1 MTLYISMVSI
11 APSFLF
17 LIFLFWTSIFL
28 FLDKCGLSVLF
39 IFLRNHLIFAHL
51 FKCFLSVSHL
61 VACCL
66 ALTCLCFFFFFF
78 WYFISSLIV
87 LYWKKS
93 LIWIQLFSNLL
104 RFVLWPTMWF
114 TLGSIYINFSLFN
127 VLFRAR
133 YSLLSVWMI
142 CQLLWVEHTSL
153 LLLSHYLLP
162 VYSFMSVNIC
172 FTNWDTPMFNE

>member
-17 LIFLFWTSIFL
+17 LIFLFWTFIFF

-51 FKCFLSVSHL
+51 FKCFFSVSHL
-61 VACCL
+61 VAWPRHACVSCR
-66 ALTCLCFFFFFF
+66 FFFVLFCFSF

-104 RFVLWPTMWF
+104 RFVLWCTMRF
-114 TLGSIYINFSLFN
+114 TLGRIYINFSLFN

-133 YSLLSVWMI
+133 YSLVSV
-142 CQLLWVEHTSL
+142 
-153 LLLSHYLLP
+153 
-162 VYSFMSVNIC
+162 
-172 FTNWDTPMFNE
+172 